1 MRRGRGQHN
10 NRGQNNQQP
19 RGYRLET
26 NIIIGNKTVGTP
38 VSIGTGINKIN
49 DSEIIRKI
57 RENLKDKLPQK
68 FNELKPSNLSL
79 LLSKFLLV
87 SAFKV
92 SIRDTQNR
100 NSNRRVK
107 RLYENFKA
115 TYLKA
120 VLKHGEVFEEMKA
133 VSSKLEGA
141 VRLIKDNLTQNYG
154 FKEILD
160 KDYTTSSRLIV
171 GLGSAHTLE
180 TSITLHHTYGIP
192 YIPGSSFKGAVR
204 AVAFWRIVEKWKES
218 FGEGD
223 FIAHITEELSEY
235 KGKSRLEKLQDAFN
249 GSPIW
254 SEKKPKIFK
263 ELPGEAQKLVARYQ
277 LLFGVAG
284 FKGLLTFLD
293 VYPKLEGDAKVLEMD
308 VMTPHYAKYYQKPSE
323 NPPADWYNPTPIPFL
338 TVKPGVPF
346 RVVVLYDEWRA
357 GLLRSD
363 EAIKPY
369 AGLVKNL
376 DEARKDVESLIE
388 DAFTDLGIGAKTR
401 LGYGRFRVA

>member
-1 MRRGRGQHN
+1 MVDFIRLGQYLQSGGHKDVEKHS
-10 NRGQNNQQP
+10 QI
-19 RGYRLET
+19 E
-26 NIIIGNKTVGTP
+26 KAVA
-38 VSIGTGINKIN
+38 
-49 DSEIIRKI
+49 EII
-57 RENLKDKLPQK
+57 EASV
-68 FNELKPSNLSL
+68 SNFEIANASL
-79 LLSKFLLV
+79 LLNKYVLISPV
-87 SAFKV
+87 RYRIGSRSEEFK
-92 SIRDTQNR
+92 DTKHPYLSGATKNR
-100 NSNRRVK
+100 YIQRSFTEVQK
-107 RLYENFKA
+107 RLNS
-115 TYLKA
+115 TTSTII
-120 VLKHGEVFEEMKA
+120 
-133 VSSKLEGA
+133 SSLESQGY
-141 VRLIKDNLTQNYG
+141 KNL
-154 FKEILD
+154 LD
-160 KDYTTSSRLIV
+160 SIFRTSSRLIV
-171 GLGSAHTLE
+171 GLGAAHALE

-218 FGEGD
+218 FGEDD

-254 SEKKPKIFK
+254 SEKKPKILE
-263 ELPGEAQKLVARYQ
+263 ELPEEAQKLVARYQ

-357 GLLRSD
+357 GLLQSD

-369 AGLVKNL
+369 AGLMKNL

-401 LGYGRFRVA
+401 LGYGRFRDA

>member
-1 MRRGRGQHN
+1 M
-10 NRGQNNQQP
+10 
-19 RGYRLET
+19 
-26 NIIIGNKTVGTP
+26 IIGNKTVGTP
-38 VSIGTGINKIN
+38 VSIETDISKIN
-49 DSEIIRKI
+49 DNEIVRKI
-57 RENLKDKLPQK
+57 RQTLKDQLPKK
-68 FNELKPSNLSL
+68 FNDLSPSNLSL

-87 SAFKV
+87 SAFEV

-100 NSNRRVK
+100 GSTRSVK

-120 VLKHGEVFEEMKA
+120 VLEHGEVFEEMKA
-133 VSSKLEGA
+133 ASSKLEEA
-141 VRLIKDNLTQNYG
+141 VRLIKDNLTKNYR
-154 FKEILD
+154 FEEVLD

-171 GLGSAHTLE
+171 GLGAAHALE

-204 AVAFWRIVEKWKES
+204 AVAFWRIVEKWKHLDEKRILDEK
-218 FGEGD
+218 GQD
-223 FIAHITEELSEY
+223 FIIYITQKEN
-235 KGKSRLEKLQDAFN
+235 GNQKSPLEQLQDAFN

-254 SEKKPKIFK
+254 SEKKPKILE
-263 ELPGEAQKLVARYQ
+263 ELPEEAQKLIARYQ

-308 VMTPHYAKYYQKPSE
+308 VMTPHYAPYYRDPQ
-323 NPPADWYNPTPIPFL
+323 NNLPADWYNPTPIPFL

-357 GLLRSD
+357 RLLQSD
-363 EAIKPY
+363 EALKPY

-376 DEARKDVESLIE
+376 DEAREDVESLIE

-401 LGYGRFRVA
+401 LGYGRFRDA